1 MLKTKASIRSGLYHA
16 LKGIDVLGTDSAT
29 LFKEMSE
36 LTRTKFLVWAEALSS
51 PNSRRKGDSVIENLC
66 IGYQKYRELIEKLDD
81 DYSKNGLFTISPQ
94 VIHQGTRDIYD
105 LIKNRLIKY
114 IHHIENEGCGLSQN
128 YDDDNGELC
137 WDHFNIPQVVVGFM
151 FNEFII
157 EDIIYSLEEFA
168 KVWYE
173 LSKVNAITKDENNVL
188 SCKKKMKELMENKRF
203 HKRYEDE
210 GVVLL
215 SQQYNEISGDATFP
229 KVLLGS
235 KKNRKYTWVPWAR
248 TSGLWQNETEDG
260 NIKVGDW

>member
-1 MLKTKASIRSGLYHA
+1 MLKTKASIRSGLYYA

-51 PNSRRKGDSVIENLC
+51 PNNLRKGDSVIENLC
-66 IGYQKYRELIEKLDD
+66 MGYQKYRELVEKLDD
-81 DYSKNGLFTISPQ
+81 DYLKNGLFTISPQ
-94 VIHQGTRDIYD
+94 EIHQRTRDIYD
-105 LIKNRLIKY
+105 LIKNRLIKNT
-114 IHHIENEGCGLSQN
+114 HHIENEGCGLSQN

-168 KVWYE
+168 EVWYE